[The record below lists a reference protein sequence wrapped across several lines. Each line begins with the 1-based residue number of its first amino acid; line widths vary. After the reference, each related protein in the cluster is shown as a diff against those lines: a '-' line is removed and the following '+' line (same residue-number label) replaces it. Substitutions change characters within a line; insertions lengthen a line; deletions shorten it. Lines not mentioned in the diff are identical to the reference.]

1 MTETKRPL
9 KVFPSIAKHSGHRL
23 CHAHI
28 IPLWDAD
35 RDSVRALYARLTK
48 DGVDRYAWLDKE
60 KLLPGQG
67 FDTVNIPDW
76 ELEIRKAVCE
86 ADRVKK

>member
-9 KVFPSIAKHSGHRL
+9 KVFL

-35 RDSVRALYARLTK
+35 RDAVHALYTRLTN
-48 DGVDRYAWLDKE
+48 DGLDAWLDKE
-60 KLLPGQG
+60 KLLPGL
-67 FDTVNIPDW
+67 DW
-76 ELEIRKAVCE
+76 ELEICKAVRE
-86 ADRVKK
+86 SDV

>member
-1 MTETKRPL
+1 MTEDKRPL
-9 KVFPSIAKHSGHRL
+9 KVFL

-35 RDSVRALYARLTK
+35 RDAVRGLYTRLTK
-48 DGVDRYAWLDKE
+48 NGVDAWLDKE

-67 FDTVNIPDW
+67 FDRLNLPDW
-76 ELEIRKAVCE
+76 ELEIRKAVRE
-86 ADRVKK
+86 